1 MRHGCSALPQPRC
14 PDASWLGYSPG
25 RQATPLLST
34 SGFTSL
40 TMEGAGRPPQ
50 ADPEAGDLGGTAAV
64 EVSSG
69 VQTLP
74 AGFDAA
80 VPVVSFAVSAPSS
93 TIPGREAAGRSSSTA
108 PPKRAQVNP
117 RLGREGGTC
126 PPAPAPRSSSSPRA
140 SSTPAPKPVG
150 TRTLQRFQQ
159 RKKKKKR
166 SSLSPSL
173 QVIKTH
179 FRSRFLYSNLL
190 LKVPYRA
197 VRVCW
202 QPRSLEQC
210 EPLAELQQLE
220 HTEAISQLLPGRA
233 APPEQSDS
241 PDTACRLLLEK
252 AKPTQG

>member
-50 ADPEAGDLGGTAAV
+50 AAPEAGDLGGTAAV

-159 RKKKKKR
+159 RKKKKKEQFITKFA
-166 SSLSPSL
+166 SYKNSL
-173 QVIKTH
+173 QIEILVLKPASKGTVP
-179 FRSRFLYSNLL
+179 SCTCLL
-190 LKVPYRA
+190 AAPKSGA
-197 VRVCW
+197 VR
-202 QPRSLEQC
+202 
-210 EPLAELQQLE
+210 A
-220 HTEAISQLLPGRA
+220 PG
-233 APPEQSDS
+233 
-241 PDTACRLLLEK
+241 
-252 AKPTQG
+252 